1 MELRLAER
9 LMPRFGD
16 RTAFLTKCNPASQI
30 GFGRNPRA
38 SILGDYP
45 TLTDLTIA
53 YGKTMAVQW
62 LVPQLTD
69 LSVFSGAKDLTVGQL
84 EQLASVIATAY
95 PWMKITELLLFFF
108 RFKTGRYGRFYGTV
122 DPLVVTTAL
131 REFVEERNMLLD
143 QYEREIENQKRE
155 NERLLPTMTYKEW
168 LEYKQKQLTA
178 QKAE

>member
-1 MELRLAER
+1 MT
-9 LMPRFGD
+9 RFGD
-16 RTAFLTKCNPASQI
+16 RTAFLTKCNPASQT

-38 SILGDYP
+38 CILGDYP

-108 RFKTGRYGRFYGTV
+108 RFKTGRYGRFYGSV

-131 REFVEERNMLLD
+131 REFVDERNLLLE

-155 NERLLPTMTYKEW
+155 KERLLPTMTYKEW